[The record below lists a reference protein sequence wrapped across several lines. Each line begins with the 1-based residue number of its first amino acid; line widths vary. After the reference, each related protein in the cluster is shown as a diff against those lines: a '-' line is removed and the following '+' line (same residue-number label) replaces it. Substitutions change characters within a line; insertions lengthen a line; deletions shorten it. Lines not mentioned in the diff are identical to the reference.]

1 MSLKEYNYLQ
11 ILIIARIGT
20 DLFFS
25 DNQTICKI
33 INKYREKSFYYACKK
48 SIKEIRNLNIK
59 I

>member
-25 DNQTICKI
+25 DNQIICKI
-33 INKYREKSFYYACKK
+33 INKYREKSFYYACKN
-48 SIKEIRNLNIK
+48 SIKELRNLNIK

>member
-25 DNQTICKI
+25 DNKI
-33 INKYREKSFYYACKK
+33 ICIITYKFL
-48 SIKEIRNLNIK
+48 II
-59 I
+59 